1 MALRCNGFQFAS
13 SGMYYAGATASLSAY
28 PSALRAQYAQA
39 GRNRNITAGQGIT
52 SDYVGI
58 PMGYVMNGWMMPQ
71 KAGFLSSRSAALG
84 VGATGAMLSGVT
96 ATAPASFG
104 IDTNTPD
111 GQLVS
116 TVQPG
121 GAPAT
126 FGIDTNAPELTA
138 SLSGDGTSTFGFS
151 FTDALLGALGGMTV
165 EAEFGLDGTLTS
177 YAVGHMEGTT
187 ADSGVTIDN
196 IVTALETA
204 VLPVNIVKVN
214 DYTVDGAGTSGNP
227 WGPA

>member
-13 SGMYYAGATASLSAY
+13 SGVQNFGATVALSSY
-28 PSALRAQYAQA
+28 PHTLQGNFSQTNRI
-39 GRNRNITAGQGIT
+39 RNITAGEGIT

-58 PMGYVMNGWMMPQ
+58 PMGYVMKGWMMPQ

-84 VGATGAMLSGVT
+84 MDATGAMLSGVT
-96 ATAPASFG
+96 ATAPATFG

-138 SLSGDGTSTFGFS
+138 SISGDGTSTFGFS
-151 FTDALLGALGGMTV
+151 FTDALLGALGGMSVT
-165 EAEFGLDGTLTS
+165 ADFGIDGALTA

-187 ADSGVTIDN
+187 ADAGVTIDN
-196 IVTALETA
+196 IVVALETA

-214 DYTVDGAGTSGNP
+214 NITVAGTGATVDP
-227 WGPA
+227 WGP